1 MRLALNADYSIVV
14 MSEFDAMKKADSLRR
29 YSNFANLINIS
40 GPIPGINIKDL
51 TATLERDT
59 KKWIPVFRIPL

>member
-1 MRLALNADYSIVV
+1 